1 MTIHVVGNVC
11 VDTSFRLERL
21 PLPGETLNAAAAGD
35 GPGGK
40 GANQAVAAARTGA
53 AVALWAP
60 VGRDAASDWVEG
72 AIAAE
77 IPDLRLVH
85 LDLPCD
91 RSVIMIDRAGENVII
106 TAAACAE
113 AFDPL
118 AMTALGDTWA
128 AGDMLL
134 MQGNLPTAATMA
146 CLKAACAAGLVTVLN
161 PSPLSAD
168 PLDLA
173 AVSLIVVN
181 RPEAEA
187 LTGEAD
193 AESAARRLLAMGADS
208 AIVTLGSA
216 GALLLEAG
224 ASSVLR
230 LPPSDVEAV
239 DASGAGDCFAGTLA
253 GLLAQGASLPDAA
266 RLATRAAAIAVGRP
280 GTLASFP
287 TPAEIAALTK
297 TLKLENV

>member
-21 PLPGETLNAAAAGD
+21 PQPGETLNAAAAGE
-35 GPGGK
+35 GLGGK

-53 AVALWAP
+53 SVMLWAP
-60 VGRDAASDWVEG
+60 VGKDAESDRVETLL
-72 AIAAE
+72 AAE
-77 IPDLRLVH
+77 ISNLRLTR
-85 LDLPCD
+85 LDLSCD
-91 RSVIMIDRAGENVII
+91 RSVILLDRDGENVIV

-113 AFDPL
+113 VFDPL
-118 AMTALGDTWA
+118 ATTDLMATWRP
-128 AGDMLL
+128 GDMLL
-134 MQGNLPTAATMA
+134 MQGNLGSAVTAA
-146 CLKAACAAGLVTVLN
+146 CLKAAREAGLSTVLN
-161 PSPLSAD
+161 PSPLPAE

-173 AVSLIVVN
+173 AVSLLIVN

-193 AESAARRLLAMGADS
+193 AERAARQLRATGAENV
-208 AIVTLGSA
+208 IVTLGSA
-216 GALLLEAG
+216 GAFVRQASASGLRIPAG
-224 ASSVLR
+224 
-230 LPPSDVEAV
+230 DVEAV

-266 RLATRAAAIAVGRP
+266 RLATQAAGVAVGRA

-287 TPAEIAALTK
+287 SRAELLALTK